1 MRISPSLLIG
11 GKIISDTLTADKS
24 KLVVAMETNWLTSV
38 DDYGYAKI
46 RTVFKHL

>member
-1 MRISPSLLIG
+1 M
-11 GKIISDTLTADKS
+11 TADKS
-24 KLVVAMETNWLTSV
+24 KLVVAMETNCLTSA